1 MPDMN
6 PAPAD
11 PAELAPP
18 PEPSLLTA
26 LPWAI
31 GAHVALLLV
40 FALLSMSWR
49 RSEEQSE
56 AIEAEIWAASV
67 QQAAPRAVRTAPQ
80 PRPQPAPEPR
90 PKPQPAPEPKPRPP
104 APQPDAR
111 EADIAR
117 EQKEK
122 EQQRQRQLEQQR
134 QEKLRLEKER
144 AEKERQD
151 KLREEKERQEKE
163 KQQKERAEKEKE
175 RQKEKERLEKQ
186 LQQEKEKL
194 DRERRAEERRQA
206 EADKKAETARRAEAL
221 RRMNALAG
229 SGSDGADTGRS
240 GTGRAS
246 GGSGNGQADRDAG
259 PSGSFAGRVKA
270 RVKPNI
276 VFPDDIN
283 GNPVAEVEVRTTPDG
298 TLISARLVKASGN
311 PAWDRA
317 VVRAVEK
324 TGSMPR
330 DVDGRV
336 HTQFTIVFRPYD

>member
-1 MPDMN
+1 MPDMK
-6 PAPAD
+6 PAPAA

-80 PRPQPAPEPR
+80 AR

-229 SGSDGADTGRS
+229 SGSDGADAGRS